1 MNHEALMV
9 LCFEKKALCSSC
21 KTYLLFIIYKVSNA
35 LSSVTQPMHSTSRNL
50 VSVTTPCI
58 PYYCSTCTAFF
69 SKNTNQ
75 PNFSRLEH
83 WVAGLLYSVAQ
94 DSAYT
99 HIANGGFK

>member
-9 LCFEKKALCSSC
+9 LCYEKKALCSSC

-35 LSSVTQPMHSTSRNL
+35 LSSVTQPMHSTSSNL

-58 PYYCSTCTAFF
+58 PCYCSTCTAFSF

-75 PNFSRLEH
+75 PSFSRLEH
-83 WVAGLLYSVAQ
+83 WVADVLYSVAQ
-94 DSAYT
+94 DCPHT
-99 HIANGGFK
+99 HC